1 VTEYLGTNDTNELT
15 KLQRDVLRLGGEMRL
30 LEKYTNFKKKQKEE
44 EEKLLLLMH
53 SGKKVAKKIKVQSLK
68 SNR

>member
-1 VTEYLGTNDTNELT
+1 M
-15 KLQRDVLRLGGEMRL
+15 KL